1 MIPEP
6 LLDRQGKPVPYTD
19 AAAAL
24 LLVSLPDFSVT
35 RVAGKVTVGWG
46 TMGAVYA
53 QTHGINFIEAVFEA
67 YSMHWY
73 QKPWRPVEPP
83 KKEA

>member
-6 LLDRQGKPVPYTD
+6 LIDRQGKPVPYTD

-24 LLVSLPDFSVT
+24 LLVSLPDFSVL
-35 RVAGKVTVGWG
+35 RMSDRVTVGWG
-46 TMGAVYA
+46 WLLADYHQA
-53 QTHGINFIEAVFEA
+53 HGINFIEAVFEA